1 MYTLSLTC
9 QIPELD
15 KIYSKYFGKDTNRV
29 FVEVGAFDGESVSNT
44 SCLADAGWRGFYI
57 EPVKEHFEQCV
68 KRHSNNSKIKVSNYA
83 IGTKVGRLPV
93 YCSGIV
99 STMDKDQ
106 ATMVSSMSIFGHPQF
121 TESECMQVRLDSYM
135 QMADIPKNFDLLVVD
150 VEGREEDVFKSFRL
164 DLWKPKMMIVELI
177 DDHEYF
183 QENKSLV
190 NSCKNL
196 RSFIIDSG
204 YTEIFHDHINT
215 IFVNNEYISGNTN
228 IQ

>member
-44 SCLADAGWRGFYI
+44 SCLADAGWKGFYI

-68 KRHSNNSKIKVSNYA
+68 KRHSTNKSIRVSNYA
-83 IGTKVGRLPV
+83 IGTEVGYLPV

-99 STMDKDQ
+99 STMDRDQ
-106 ATMVSSMSIFGHPQF
+106 AKMVSSMPIFGYPEF
-121 TESECMQVRLDSYM
+121 KESECMQIRLDTYM
-135 QMADIPKNFDLLVVD
+135 QIAEIPKNFDLLVVD
-150 VEGREEDVFKSFRL
+150 VEGREEDVFKSFNL
-164 DLWKPKMMIVELI
+164 DSWKPKMMIVELI

-183 QENKSLV
+183 QDNKSLV
-190 NSCKNL
+190 DSCKKL
-196 RSFIIDSG
+196 RNFIIDSG
-204 YTEIFHDHINT
+204 YSEIFHDHINT
-215 IFVNNEYISGNTN
+215 IFVDNEYITGDTN
-228 IQ
+228 V